1 MANTLRVLIF
11 LGIKSNYSILK
22 DKYTKLRG
30 VYLSKGAFFQP
41 VIKNEGGV
49 VGEKHKIFWLAK
61 WLLYPKG

>member
-30 VYLSKGAFFQP
+30 VYLPKGAFFQL
-41 VIKNEGGV
+41 VIKNEGGSV
-49 VGEKHKIFWLAK
+49 EKT
-61 WLLYPKG
+61 